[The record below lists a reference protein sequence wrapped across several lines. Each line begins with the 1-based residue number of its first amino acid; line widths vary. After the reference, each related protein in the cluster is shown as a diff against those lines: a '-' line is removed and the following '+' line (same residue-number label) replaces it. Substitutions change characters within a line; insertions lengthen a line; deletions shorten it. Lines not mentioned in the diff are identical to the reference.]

1 MNKID
6 GENSSCYI
14 LVGVII
20 LYRIRFYKDKQ
31 GKRPVVE
38 YLKNLRESKNER
50 DRKQAEKIN
59 DYIQTLKVLGKAA
72 GLPYVRHIGGELWE
86 LRPARDRILFFSWID
101 NQIVLLHQFTKKTQ
115 KTPRSEIDKAMREI
129 AQVKESGLDD

>member
-1 MNKID
+1 M
-6 GENSSCYI
+6 
-14 LVGVII
+14 
-20 LYRIRFYKDKQ
+20 YRIRFYKDRQ

-50 DRKQAEKIN
+50 DKKQAEKIN
-59 DYIQTLKVLGKAA
+59 DYIQTLKLLGKSA
-72 GLPYVRHIGGELWE
+72 GLPYVRHIDGELWE

-129 AQVKESGLDD
+129 DQVKESGLDD